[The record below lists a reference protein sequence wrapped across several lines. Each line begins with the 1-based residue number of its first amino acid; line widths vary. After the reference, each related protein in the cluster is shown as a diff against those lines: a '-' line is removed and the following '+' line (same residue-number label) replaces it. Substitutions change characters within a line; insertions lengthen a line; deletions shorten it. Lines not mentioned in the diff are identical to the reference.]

1 MNIGVAEAKDR
12 LSELID
18 RAAAGEVVT
27 ITRHG
32 RPLAT
37 LSAANRPPTREE
49 AERIFRELEP
59 FRAQMPKLT
68 NDDIVALIN
77 EGRRY

>member
-1 MNIGVAEAKDR
+1 MEVGVAQAKDR

-18 RAAAGEVVT
+18 RAVAGEVVT

-32 RPLAT
+32 RPLVT
-37 LSAANRPPTREE
+37 LNSAHRPPTREE
-49 AERIFRELEP
+49 AEQIFRELES
-59 FRAQMPKLT
+59 FRAQMPRLT
-68 NDDIVALIN
+68 DDDVVALIN